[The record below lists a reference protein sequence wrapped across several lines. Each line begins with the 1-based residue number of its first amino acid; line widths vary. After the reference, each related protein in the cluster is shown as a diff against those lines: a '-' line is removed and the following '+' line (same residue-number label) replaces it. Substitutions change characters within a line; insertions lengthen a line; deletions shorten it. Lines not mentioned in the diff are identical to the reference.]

1 MQIPPYL
8 VLFDGVCNYCN
19 IMVNFAIKHDP
30 KGKIKFC
37 ALQSEKGIA
46 IKKLLNIPEDID
58 SVVFI
63 DNNRVGYYSDAA
75 LGICKYLKPPVQ
87 FLYAFKIIPRFIRQP
102 LYKWIAR
109 NRYRWFGK
117 KESCMVPAPEI
128 RQRFLS
134 T

>member
-1 MQIPPYL
+1 MQIPSCL

-19 IMVNFAIKHDP
+19 NMVNFAIKNDP
-30 KGKIKFC
+30 HGRLKFC
-37 ALQSEKGIA
+37 TLQSAQGIA
-46 IKKLLNIPEDID
+46 IKKLFHIPENID
-58 SVVFI
+58 SVIFI
-63 DNNRVGYYSDAA
+63 ENNRLSYYSDAA
-75 LGICKYLKPPVQ
+75 LNICRYLKVPVRL
-87 FLYAFKIIPRFIRQP
+87 LYALKIIPRFIRQP

-117 KESCMVPAPEI
+117 KESCMIPGPEL